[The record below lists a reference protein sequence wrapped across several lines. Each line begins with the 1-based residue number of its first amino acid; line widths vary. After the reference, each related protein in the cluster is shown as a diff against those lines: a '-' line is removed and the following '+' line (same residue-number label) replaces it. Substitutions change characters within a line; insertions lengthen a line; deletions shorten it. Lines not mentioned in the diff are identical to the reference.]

1 LLIYCNISETFPR
14 QTSARSKQQTH
25 DEMKRPKDEMMNLF
39 AKTLLAC
46 AVSAATISTAHAA
59 EPLQVYGKL
68 NVSAQYNDV
77 ADETETTIQS
87 NASRFGVKGDFDLG
101 NDLQAF
107 YTIEYEV
114 DTGDDAKDNF
124 RARNQFVGLQGH
136 FGLVSVGRNDT
147 MLKVSQGKVDQFGD
161 LAGDLKNVFKGENRM
176 AQTATYMTPMFG
188 DFQVG
193 VTYVADGDAE
203 QNAENGVSMAAT
215 YGDADLKQT
224 PVYAAIAYD
233 SKVKGYDI
241 GRATVQGKLVGV
253 VLGGMYQQQEKLDSG
268 ITDNGYLLSA
278 AYGINDVT
286 LKAQYQDMDNK
297 GDSWSVGA
305 DYKLAKPTKLFAFYT
320 TNAWYESGDMDDSYL
335 GLGLEHKF

>member
-1 LLIYCNISETFPR
+1 
-14 QTSARSKQQTH
+14 
-25 DEMKRPKDEMMNLF
+25 MNLF

-46 AVSAATISTAHAA
+46 AVSAATISTAYAA
-59 EPLQVYGKL
+59 DPLQVYGKL

-124 RARNQFVGLQGH
+124 KARNQFVGLKGN

-147 MLKVSQGKVDQFGD
+147 MLKISQGKVDQFND
-161 LAGDLKNVFKGENRM
+161 LAGDVKNVFKGENRM

-193 VTYVADGDAE
+193 VTYVADGDSE
-203 QNAENGVSMAAT
+203 QNTDNGVSMAAT
-215 YGDADLKQT
+215 YGDADLKQS
-224 PVYAAIAYD
+224 PIYAAIAYD
-233 SKVKGYDI
+233 SKVKG
-241 GRATVQGKLVGV
+241 
-253 VLGGMYQQQEKLDSG
+253 
-268 ITDNGYLLSA
+268 LSL
-278 AYGINDVT
+278 I
-286 LKAQYQDMDNK
+286 
-297 GDSWSVGA
+297 
-305 DYKLAKPTKLFAFYT
+305 
-320 TNAWYESGDMDDSYL
+320 
-335 GLGLEHKF
+335 HI